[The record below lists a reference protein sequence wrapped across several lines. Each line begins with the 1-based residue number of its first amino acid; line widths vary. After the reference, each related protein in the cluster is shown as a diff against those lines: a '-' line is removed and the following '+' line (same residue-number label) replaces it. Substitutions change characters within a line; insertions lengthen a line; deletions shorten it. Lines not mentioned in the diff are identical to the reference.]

1 MIWSSKIKISVRLN
15 RYAAVMGKFRSG
27 LVYRYP
33 AHRSLT
39 EGVSD
44 GLPNYFFETA
54 LPGAALPLL
63 EKGINQIARNQKTAN
78 TAYPA
83 ILIASS
89 PQSRGTEW
97 NPWHDTFEPD
107 LGYVRYFGDAQ
118 NRETPLSHPETKFC

>member
-1 MIWSSKIKISVRLN
+1 
-15 RYAAVMGKFRSG
+15 MGKFRSG

-39 EGVSD
+39 EAKSD
-44 GLPNYFFETA
+44 GLPNYFYETA

-63 EKGINQIARNQKTAN
+63 EKGINQIARTQKTSSH
-78 TAYPA
+78 AYPA

-107 LGYVRYFGDAQ
+107 LGYVRYFGDAKKPG
-118 NRETPLSHPETKFC
+118 NPALAPGNKVLLEELARHTSGD